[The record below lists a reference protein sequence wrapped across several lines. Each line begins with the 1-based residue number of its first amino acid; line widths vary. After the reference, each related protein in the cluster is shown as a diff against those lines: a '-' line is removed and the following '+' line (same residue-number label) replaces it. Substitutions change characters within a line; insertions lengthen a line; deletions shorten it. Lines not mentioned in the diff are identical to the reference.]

1 MKKKFLVSVILMII
15 ALLTICNIVLAT
27 DEDYSNL
34 PSSYNLR
41 NDINIKVEDQ
51 GQRSWCNVYSYV
63 KMIETYIQRTREI
76 NYNLSESYVA
86 YSNAP
91 YFGGE
96 DEKLTSP
103 NIINNSSVDIS
114 NIIDK
119 NSLVLES
126 EFPNKDYAF
135 NKSNKE
141 KFDNAT
147 VMIKSFRPTFLLKSE
162 EIKQYISTKGAIK
175 IHAYGLDSKAKSQ
188 WQNSNGTINC
198 KKNEDNADG
207 GHAVVIIGWDDNY
220 SRNNFN
226 SSNRPKNNGAW
237 LILNSWGTDW
247 GNNGTAWVSYEDEWF
262 NWSIQ
267 NYGATGIKDITL
279 RGELN
284 AILDYGVVENS
295 VKARILTDDKI
306 ENING
311 WTCENEYTYT
321 KTFTEAFE
329 PYDIEI
335 ISKTDGAKTTVNI
348 NIPNDN
354 FKYEHLHQMSIEVG
368 SNKLNLDKQDII
380 IIIYLVALT
389 LIVIFIIVIWVRKN
403 IYKDKE
409 KNKQEAVDKKV
420 IKDKATKISNSKR
433 LRNRII
439 IITLILLV
447 LAIILM
453 L

>member
-1 MKKKFLVSVILMII
+1 MKKKFLVSIILII
-15 ALLTICNIVLAT
+15 TILSTMCNITFAQN
-27 DEDYSNL
+27 EDYSSL
-34 PSSYNLR
+34 PSSYDLR
-41 NDINIKVEDQ
+41 NDMNIKVENQ

-63 KMIETYIQRTREI
+63 KMIETYIQRTRGI

-86 YSNAP
+86 YSNAQ

-96 DEKLTSP
+96 DEKLTNP
-103 NIINNSSVDIS
+103 NTINNSSVDIS

-188 WQNSNGTINC
+188 WQNSNRTINC
-198 KKNEDNADG
+198 KKNGDNTEG
-207 GHAVVIIGWDDNY
+207 GHSVVIIGWDDNY

-226 SSNRPKNNGAW
+226 SSNRPKNDGAW

-267 NYGATGIKDITL
+267 NYGATGIEDITL

-284 AILDYGVVENS
+284 AILDYGVVGNS
-295 VKARILTDDKI
+295 IKAKILTDDKI
-306 ENING
+306 ENIDG
-311 WTCENEYTYT
+311 WACENGYTYT
-321 KTFTEAFE
+321 KTFTEAFK
-329 PYDIEI
+329 PYTIELK
-335 ISKTDGAKTTVNI
+335 SKTDGATTTVEI
-348 NIPNDN
+348 NIPDEN
-354 FKYEHLHQMSIEVG
+354 FKYENIHQTSVKIG
-368 SNKLNLDKQDII
+368 SNKMNLDKQDIMI
-380 IIIYLVALT
+380 IFVLSALALSVII
-389 LIVIFIIVIWVRKN
+389 LIVIYCKKSICKKKINNKKEAAKE
-403 IYKDKE
+403 KDK
-409 KNKQEAVDKKV
+409 
-420 IKDKATKISNSKR
+420 SKE
-433 LRNRII
+433 LS
-439 IITLILLV
+439 LK
-447 LAIILM
+447 
-453 L
+453 